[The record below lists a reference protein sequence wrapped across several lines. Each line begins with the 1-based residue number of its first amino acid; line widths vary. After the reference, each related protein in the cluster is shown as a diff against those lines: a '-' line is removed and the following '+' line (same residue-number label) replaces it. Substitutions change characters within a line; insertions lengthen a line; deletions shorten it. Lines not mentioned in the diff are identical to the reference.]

1 MGNLN
6 FDATNVPPATPF
18 EPLKD
23 GWYSMRILGASIRTS
38 ETAGEMLALEFEI
51 DEHSHPEFT
60 GRRAWTNL
68 CIQHPTDKPRE
79 IARQQLS
86 AICRAIG
93 KMAVTDTDDLIGG
106 VLRVKVRAVPAT
118 EQYRAKNDV
127 VGYQALDGAT
137 KEATTTAP
145 PAQGAAPTPAPQQ
158 ARPSWKK

>member
-1 MGNLN
+1 MGNLS
-6 FDATNVPPATPF
+6 FDASSVPPATPF

-23 GWYSMRILGASIRTS
+23 GWYAMRIMGATLKIS
-38 ETAGEMLALEFEI
+38 ETAGEMLAIEFEV
-51 DEHSHPEFT
+51 DENHHSDLA

-68 CIQHPTDKPRE
+68 CIQHPNDKPRE

-93 KMAVTDTDDLIGG
+93 KLQVTDTDDLLGG
-106 VLRVKVRAVPAT
+106 SLRVKVRAVPAT

-127 VGYQALDGAT
+127 IGFQALDGSAGD
-137 KEATTTAP
+137 TTVT
-145 PAQGAAPTPAPQQ
+145 AAPATASPAKAAAPQ

>member
-6 FDATNVPPATPF
+6 FDASSVPPATPI

-23 GWYSMRILGASIRTS
+23 GWYAMRIQNSALKTS
-38 ETAGEMLALEFEI
+38 ETAGEMLAIEFEI
-51 DEHSHPEFT
+51 AEDHHPEFR
-60 GRRAWTNL
+60 GRKVWTNL
-68 CIQHPTDKPRE
+68 CIQHPNDKPRE

-118 EQYRAKNDV
+118 EQFKAKNDV
-127 VGYQALDGAT
+127 VGYQALDGAIDT
-137 KEATTTAP
+137 KTTTAP
-145 PAQGAAPTPAPQQ
+145 AQQGSAPAPAQGP
-158 ARPSWKK
+158 RPSWKK

>member
-6 FDATNVPPATPF
+6 FDASSVPPATPI

-23 GWYSMRILGASIRTS
+23 GWYAMRIQNSSLKTS

-51 DEHSHPEFT
+51 AEDHHPELR
-60 GRRAWTNL
+60 GRKAWSNL
-68 CIQHPTDKPRE
+68 CIQHPNDKPRE

-86 AICRAIG
+86 SICRAIG

-127 VGYQALDGAT
+127 IGYGPPNGGDVNSDVT
-137 KEATTTAP
+137 PATT
-145 PAQGAAPTPAPQQ
+145 PAATTAAPTQP
-158 ARPSWKK
+158 RPSWKK